1 MRRSRNDLNTIG
13 VTFLLIFRRTS
24 DCEQSLVFLLSSS
37 SRGKTSRTPVRGN
50 LGEEKQLI
58 LIFLAQVSARR
69 YLGCLSA
76 ARRTQEENRDYSQSR
91 RMFTAAPN
99 RNLYFHAKWYLNQWL
114 EVQRFLHGLERFL
127 VDAFLTNTKA
137 FHQKSLVF
145 IWIIPDKT
153 NALSYHINTDRSIMR
168 GRLWNRG
175 K

>member
-1 MRRSRNDLNTIG
+1 M
-13 VTFLLIFRRTS
+13 
-24 DCEQSLVFLLSSS
+24 
-37 SRGKTSRTPVRGN
+37 RGN

-91 RMFTAAPN
+91 RMFSAAPN
-99 RNLYFHAKWYLNQWL
+99 RNLYFHAECYLNQWL

-127 VDAFLTNTKA
+127 VDAFLTNTKS
-137 FHQKSLVF
+137 FHKKSLVF

-153 NALSYHINTDRSIMR
+153 NALRYRINTDRSIMR
-168 GRLWNRG
+168 VRTFKQSFSEIEVNSGEIVAEYSPTYRARRWISYKPILPEIEENNCD
-175 K
+175 